1 MPDQSPLGVVKEEP
15 IPAATST
22 SSPLDVVKEE
32 PILGVTPP
40 PSTPTTTIFG
50 IARPDA
56 DRAAAALAALQAK
69 QAALDDPAVVASK
82 LPSALQWAGGFA
94 LAAREP
100 LANTVAAIQ
109 GVFTGRDLLQAAMA
123 AMRSS
128 PNASTAATV
137 FSMAFKLATKGGLS
151 VTDAVKLG
159 QQAVEMVGAQAAG
172 GASTGGT
179 VRPPP
184 LGTLRPTGPPPAVSA
199 PPPPLGT
206 LRPTGPPAEPA
217 VSAPPPPLGT
227 LRPTGPPAEPAVSA
241 AAPPKV
247 QGPARSP
254 EELARMFAPRA
265 GPGEP
270 TLLYGKYAGQTLESV
285 DTAYLKWYRE
295 HPNVPDD
302 LKAAIDHVLRRR
314 AETPNT
320 VQSFVP
326 Q

>member
-32 PILGVTPP
+32 PSPGVTPP
-40 PSTPTTTIFG
+40 PTTTIFG
-50 IARPDA
+50 IARPDT

-184 LGTLRPTGPPPAVSA
+184 LGTLRPTGPP
-199 PPPPLGT
+199 
-206 LRPTGPPAEPA
+206 
-217 VSAPPPPLGT
+217 
-227 LRPTGPPAEPAVSA
+227 AEPAVSA

>member
-1 MPDQSPLGVVKEEP
+1 
-15 IPAATST
+15 
-22 SSPLDVVKEE
+22 
-32 PILGVTPP
+32 
-40 PSTPTTTIFG
+40 
-50 IARPDA
+50 
-56 DRAAAALAALQAK
+56 
-69 QAALDDPAVVASK
+69 
-82 LPSALQWAGGFA
+82 
-94 LAAREP
+94 
-100 LANTVAAIQ
+100 
-109 GVFTGRDLLQAAMA
+109 
-123 AMRSS
+123 
-128 PNASTAATV
+128 
-137 FSMAFKLATKGGLS
+137 
-151 VTDAVKLG
+151 
-159 QQAVEMVGAQAAG
+159 MVGAQAAG

-184 LGTLRPTGPPPAVSA
+184 LGTLRPTGPPAAVSA

-206 LRPTGPPAEPA
+206 LRPTGPPAEPAVSAPPPPLGTLRPTGPPA